1 MAEIVLAA
9 ETGRPTGSSA
19 SRRLRSE
26 GKVPAVVYGPGAEAV
41 PVAVVWR
48 ELRAALTTD
57 KGTNALITL
66 DLGNGTRRQAVVKE
80 LQRHPVRRDVLHVDF
95 FEVDPDKPISTDVTI
110 VLEGEAEAVLREQ
123 GVVEQ
128 VMNALVVTG
137 KPTAIPGHIAVDVSD
152 LEIGHTITVADL
164 TLPSGVTTD
173 VDPEE
178 TVVTAQVTSAALI
191 EDLEA
196 AEAEAEEAAAEAA
209 GEAEGEGGESAEA
222 EGEGGSEGEGE

>member
-9 ETGRPTGSSA
+9 ETGRVTGSSA
-19 SRRLRSE
+19 SRRLRAE
-26 GKVPAVVYGPGAEAV
+26 GKVPAVVYGPGVEAESV
-41 PVAVVWR
+41 SVVWR
-48 ELRAALTTD
+48 DLRAALTTD
-57 KGTNALITL
+57 KGLNALITL

-80 LQRHPVRRDVLHVDF
+80 LQRHPVRRDVLHIDF

-110 VLEGEAEAVLREQ
+110 VLEGDAEAVLREQ

-128 VMNALVVTG
+128 VMNALIVTG
-137 KPTAIPGHIAVDVSD
+137 KPTAIPGHIAVDVSE

-173 VDPEE
+173 ADPEE

-196 AEAEAEEAAAEAA
+196 AEAEAAEAAAE
-209 GEAEGEGGESAEA
+209 GAEGEGAEA
-222 EGEGGSEGEGE
+222 EGEGESGGESSEGDGE